1 MHLYLVNN
9 EFSSVSFFSCDKVQ
23 WLEERNFFIF
33 ESCMAGFG
41 ILGAV
46 IVKFR
51 QKQLDQRMMAR
62 IQQQISA
69 GV

>member
-1 MHLYLVNN
+1 MYG
-9 EFSSVSFFSCDKVQ
+9 EFNCAFYSSCDKVQ

-41 ILGAV
+41 ILGAI